1 MKKPEKKS
9 LTIQTL
15 VFGLFGLLSFS
26 WVLHTLSRIYAV
38 GIRDTSFMARKLDDG
53 FTEWSGWGVLI
64 AVHATAASLAI
75 VTAVFAMLLAKRTD
89 WRLHRRL
96 GLSYVGSVLV
106 SALAGFPIALS
117 ATGGIAS
124 TLGFIVLNSFW
135 ILSVVILYRQAKL
148 KRIRGH
154 RSWAIRSF
162 ATTMANTTL
171 TILSVALGS
180 VLSDETLGYQA
191 SIWLC
196 LPLNL
201 AVAELWL
208 RSPPGRSKQP
218 KSKHWSPQ

>member
-1 MKKPEKKS
+1 MNRSEKRKLS
-9 LTIQTL
+9 VQTL
-15 VFGLFGLLSFS
+15 AFGLLGLISFS

-38 GIRDTSFMARKLDDG
+38 GIRDTSFMARKLEDG
-53 FTEWSGWGVLI
+53 FAEWGGWSVLI

-75 VTAVFAMLLAKRTD
+75 VTAVFAMLLAKRTN

-96 GLSYVGSVLV
+96 GLSYMGSVLA
-106 SALAGFPIALS
+106 SATAGFPIALS

-124 TLGFIVLNSFW
+124 TLGFFVLNSFW
-135 ILSVVILYRQAKL
+135 ILSVVILYRQARL
-148 KRIRGH
+148 RRIGGH

-171 TILSVALGS
+171 TVLSAVLGS
-180 VLSDETLGYQA
+180 VLTDETLGYQA

-201 AVAELWL
+201 VVAELWL
-208 RSPPGRSKQP
+208 RSPAGRLK
-218 KSKHWSPQ
+218 